1 MKYNIRGSKL
11 EVTDAIRNYIET
23 KLNKLERYFEDKEN
37 INVNVLIKT
46 QGIDQKVEV
55 TIPIKKTTLRSEESN
70 KDLYAA
76 IDLVTDKLERQIR
89 KNKTRLKK
97 RETKENIIEFIDF
110 EVTEEEQQ
118 ENTIVK
124 RKTIDLKPMS
134 EEEAILQ
141 MNMLGHE
148 FFVFEDADTNSN
160 AVLYRRKDGNYG
172 IIDMNKDF
180 R

>member
-1 MKYNIRGSKL
+1 M
-11 EVTDAIRNYIET
+11 
-23 KLNKLERYFEDKEN
+23 
-37 INVNVLIKT
+37 
-46 QGIDQKVEV
+46 
-55 TIPIKKTTLRSEESN
+55 
-70 KDLYAA
+70 
-76 IDLVTDKLERQIR
+76 
-89 KNKTRLKK
+89 KK

-124 RKTIDLKPMS
+124 RKKIDLKPMS

>member
-46 QGIDQKVEV
+46 QGINQKVEV
-55 TIPIKKTTLRSEESN
+55 TIPIKKTILRSEESN

-110 EVTEEEQQ
+110 EVTEEEQ
-118 ENTIVK
+118 EESTIVK
-124 RKTIDLKPMS
+124 RKKIDLKPMS

>member
-46 QGIDQKVEV
+46 QGINQKVEV
-55 TIPIKKTTLRSEESN
+55 TIPIKKTILRSEESN

-124 RKTIDLKPMS
+124 RKKIDLKPMS

>member
-97 RETKENIIEFIDF
+97 RETKE
-110 EVTEEEQQ
+110 
-118 ENTIVK
+118 
-124 RKTIDLKPMS
+124 KP
-134 EEEAILQ
+134 
-141 MNMLGHE
+141 
-148 FFVFEDADTNSN
+148 
-160 AVLYRRKDGNYG
+160 
-172 IIDMNKDF
+172 
-180 R
+180 

>member
-76 IDLVTDKLERQIR
+76 STPEHV
-89 KNKTRLKK
+89 
-97 RETKENIIEFIDF
+97 
-110 EVTEEEQQ
+110 
-118 ENTIVK
+118 
-124 RKTIDLKPMS
+124 
-134 EEEAILQ
+134 A
-141 MNMLGHE
+141 
-148 FFVFEDADTNSN
+148 DAHSK
-160 AVLYRRKDGNYG
+160 AVC
-172 IIDMNKDF
+172 M
-180 R
+180 

>member
-55 TIPIKKTTLRSEESN
+55 TIPIKKTILRSEESN

-124 RKTIDLKPMS
+124 RKKIDLKPMS

>member
-23 KLNKLERYFEDKEN
+23 KLNKLERYFEDKEY

-97 RETKENIIEFIDF
+97 RETKEN
-110 EVTEEEQQ
+110 
-118 ENTIVK
+118 K
-124 RKTIDLKPMS
+124 YK
-134 EEEAILQ
+134 
-141 MNMLGHE
+141 
-148 FFVFEDADTNSN
+148 
-160 AVLYRRKDGNYG
+160 
-172 IIDMNKDF
+172 
-180 R
+180 

>member
-46 QGIDQKVEV
+46 QGINQKVEV

-110 EVTEEEQQ
+110 EVTEEEQ
-118 ENTIVK
+118 EESTIVK
-124 RKTIDLKPMS
+124 RKKIDLKPMS
-134 EEEAILQ
+134 EEEALLQ
-141 MNMLGHE
+141 MELLGHQ
-148 FFVFEDADTNSN
+148 FYIFKDAETSK
-160 AVLYRRKDGNYG
+160 VSVVYKRKEGNYG
-172 IIDMNKDF
+172 IIESE
-180 R
+180 